1 MASNSFGNIF
11 RYTTFGE
18 SHGPEIGCVIDGVPP
33 GIKLTSED
41 IQHDLNKRKPGS
53 SKFVTQRKEKDIV
66 RISSGVFEGKTTGT
80 PIALLIK
87 NEDQKTKDYQDIKDI
102 YRPSHADYTYQEKYG
117 IRDYRGGGRSSAR
130 ETAMRVAAGAVA
142 KKVLSK
148 VIGKKIEIIGSVI
161 QLGMHKID
169 KKKWNKNN
177 ISKNHFFCGDKTSV
191 PIWENYLTDIRKKGL
206 SCGAIIEIIAKNVPV
221 GLGDPIYQ
229 KLDANIASA
238 LMSINAVKGVE
249 IGDGFSVVDF
259 TGETNADEIRIDKN
273 KNVKF
278 LSNHAGGILGGI
290 SSGQDIISRF
300 VVKPTS
306 SILHARKT
314 ITKNKKETN
323 IITKGRHDPCV
334 GIRAVPVGEAMIAI
348 VLADHAL
355 QHIAITRN
363 LKNEK

>member
-18 SHGPEIGCVIDGVPP
+18 SHGPEIGCIIDGVPP
-33 GIKLTSED
+33 GIKLTEED
-41 IQHDLNKRKPGS
+41 IQKDLNRRRPGS

-66 RISSGVFEGKTTGT
+66 RISSGTFEGKTTGT
-80 PIALLIK
+80 PISLIIK
-87 NEDQKTKDYQDIKDI
+87 NEDHKSRDYSDIKNTF
-102 YRPSHADYTYQEKYG
+102 RPSHADYTYQEKYG

-148 VIGKKIEIIGSVI
+148 VINNKVEIIGSVI
-161 QLGMHKID
+161 QLGPHKIN
-169 KKKWNKNN
+169 KSKWNKNSIN
-177 ISKNHFFCGDKTSV
+177 KNDFFCADQTAVKN
-191 PIWENYLTDIRKKGL
+191 WESYLTNIRKQGL
-206 SCGAIIEIIAKNVPV
+206 SCGAIIEIIAKNIPV
-221 GLGDPIYQ
+221 GLGEPIYQ
-229 KLDANIASA
+229 KLDSNIASA

-249 IGDGFSVVDF
+249 IGDGFSVVDL

-273 KNVKF
+273 KDVKF
-278 LSNHAGGILGGI
+278 LSNHSGGILGGI

-306 SILHARKT
+306 SILQSRKT

-348 VLADHAL
+348 VLADQAL
-355 QHIAITRN
+355 QHIAITGSLDN
-363 LKNEK
+363 AK

>member
-11 RYTTFGE
+11 RFTTFGE

-33 GIKLTSED
+33 GIKLNEKD
-41 IQHDLNKRKPGS
+41 IQNDLNKRKPGS
-53 SKFVTQRKEKDIV
+53 SKYVTQRKEKDIV
-66 RISSGVFEGKTTGT
+66 KISSGVFQGKTTGT

-87 NEDQKTKDYQDIKDI
+87 NKDQKSKDYDDIKNI
-102 YRPSHADYTYQEKYG
+102 FRPSHADYTYQEKYG

-142 KKVLSK
+142 KKVLAK
-148 VIGKKIEIIGSVI
+148 VISKKLEIIGSVT
-161 QLGMHKID
+161 QLGPHKID
-169 KKKWNKNN
+169 KNKWNKNN
-177 ISKNHFFCGDKTSV
+177 INKNAFFCGDLGSV
-191 PIWENYLTDIRKKGL
+191 AIWEEYLTNIRKQGL

-221 GLGDPIYQ
+221 GLGEPIYQ

-249 IGDGFSVVDF
+249 IGDGFAVANL

-290 SSGQDIISRF
+290 SSGQDIVSRF

-306 SILHARKT
+306 SILQARKT
-314 ITKNKKETN
+314 ISKNKKETE

-348 VLADHAL
+348 VLADQAL
-355 QHIAITRN
+355 QHIAITKG
-363 LKNEK
+363 LKNGK